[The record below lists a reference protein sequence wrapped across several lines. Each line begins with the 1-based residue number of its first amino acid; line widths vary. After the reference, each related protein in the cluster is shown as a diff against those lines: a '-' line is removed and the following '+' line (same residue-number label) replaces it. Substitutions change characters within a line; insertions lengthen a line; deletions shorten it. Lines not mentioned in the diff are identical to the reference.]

1 MVVSSVPRI
10 NEIGLR
16 RRTQPSFLHLL
27 PSDNFWSLFSSN
39 HKSSPSNRLC
49 VKLASSVQVTMASFS
64 PLYSLSESVERG
76 REGLTDVSEDAQTE
90 VISSISSL
98 LSEDK
103 VFVRGGVTIDGPE
116 EGCSLS
122 PIDYEWTSHDVS
134 EHSSLFVNRAVLLDW
149 INNNCILRALGY
161 NSAMRFVACRRY
173 EMVFHE
179 EGIMGGDCFYFYSCV
194 LFDLYV
200 RFPFTRF

>member
-1 MVVSSVPRI
+1 
-10 NEIGLR
+10 
-16 RRTQPSFLHLL
+16 
-27 PSDNFWSLFSSN
+27 
-39 HKSSPSNRLC
+39 
-49 VKLASSVQVTMASFS
+49 MASFS

-122 PIDYEWTSHDVS
+122 PIDYE
-134 EHSSLFVNRAVLLDW
+134 
-149 INNNCILRALGY
+149 
-161 NSAMRFVACRRY
+161 
-173 EMVFHE
+173 
-179 EGIMGGDCFYFYSCV
+179 
-194 LFDLYV
+194 
-200 RFPFTRF
+200 